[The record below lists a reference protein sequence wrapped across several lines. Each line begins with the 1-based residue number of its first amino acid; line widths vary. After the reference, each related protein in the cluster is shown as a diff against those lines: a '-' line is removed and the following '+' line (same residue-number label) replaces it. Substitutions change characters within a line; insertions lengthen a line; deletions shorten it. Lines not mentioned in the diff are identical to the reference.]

1 MSYTNPTEPQYV
13 PTSGAVNRMQQSL
26 VKAAITQIDAKK
38 EKEEEAIADKKVDMQ
53 NTIAYGK
60 MLGEEIN
67 GTPIEGVLD
76 LTYKGSNKEYASL
89 KRMMDDG
96 KCVSENCEVEAKQLQ
111 FMEDGPKQSLELLS
125 DVQANI
131 DILKSDNVDPK
142 HPLYQKLQTAGRVIG
157 KENLYGTKQNYGI
170 KVNRLKD
177 AEGNLTGQQEIIFT
191 GEEFGEDGW
200 KINSATLNN
209 LMTGDNPI
217 GLINETPSFAD
228 QSNATTKASGI
239 LEGSKNPQNAKV
251 YGKNPGLDL
260 SFAQQMSTDV
270 PPKPVKGI
278 FNTEIK
284 ELEWHNEKTGKSGTY
299 TARVYVFDENKIK
312 AQLEPE
318 ISATVDTMF
327 DPKAGGPNDA
337 ISLFNQTFT
346 NKNSGSFAV
355 TEKEIKKYSWIGDD
369 GKMDY
374 LAADLKV
381 NPKGTDGSIY
391 EKDGKLKSDVKELY
405 QEIYMDHYM
414 RETVLPKMED
424 IEVPGTAIESTGP
437 SIKDIRKREFEL
449 SEQKEAAR
457 LAEDE
462 KKNKNKPKIGE

>member
-1 MSYTNPTEPQYV
+1 MSYTNPTEPKYV
-13 PTSGAVNRMQQSL
+13 STSGAVNKMQQNL
-26 VKAAITQIDAKK
+26 VNAAITQIDAKK

-60 MLGEEIN
+60 MLGKNIN

-76 LTYKGSNKEYASL
+76 STYKGSNKEYASL

-96 KCVSENCEVEAKQLQ
+96 KCVSENCEVEQQQLEYL
-111 FMEDGPKQSLELLS
+111 EDGPKTSIDFLS
-125 DVQANI
+125 DIQANI

-157 KENLYGTKQNYGI
+157 KQNLYGTEQGYGI
-170 KVNRLKD
+170 KVNRLRDTK
-177 AEGNLTGQQEIIFT
+177 GNLTGQQEIIFT
-191 GEEFGEDGW
+191 GGEFGEDGW
-200 KINSATLNN
+200 KINNATLND

-228 QSNATTKASGI
+228 QATATTKASGI
-239 LEGSKNPQNAKV
+239 LEGSQNPQNAKV

-270 PPKPVKGI
+270 PPKPVKGEY
-278 FNTEIK
+278 NTRYESLTWYNK
-284 ELEWHNEKTGKSGTY
+284 EKGTSGSY
-299 TARVYVFDENKIK
+299 TAEVYVFDENKIK

-327 DPKAGGPNDA
+327 DTKAGGPNDA

-346 NKNSGSFAV
+346 NKNSGSYAV
-355 TEKEIKKYSWIGDD
+355 TEEDIKKYSWIGDD

-374 LAADLKV
+374 LAADPSI
-381 NPKGTDGSIY
+381 NDFGEPGSIY
-391 EKDGKLKSDVKELY
+391 EKDGKLKSEVKELY
-405 QEIYMDHYM
+405 QKIYTDHYI
-414 RETVLPKMED
+414 RENVRPKMD
-424 IEVPGTAIESTGP
+424 NIEVPGTALGAGGVS
-437 SIKDIRKREFEL
+437 
-449 SEQKEAAR
+449 SEDQIAKSAAR
-457 LAEDE
+457 IKLQEKRDLA
-462 KKNKNKPKIGE
+462 KKEYAS